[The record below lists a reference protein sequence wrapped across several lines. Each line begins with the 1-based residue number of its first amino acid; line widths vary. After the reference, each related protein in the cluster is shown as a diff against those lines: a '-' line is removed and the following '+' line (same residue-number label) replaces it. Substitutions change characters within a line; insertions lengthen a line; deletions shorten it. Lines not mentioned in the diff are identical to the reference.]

1 MTYQL
6 FVGSCVGSEL
16 VSALTNKRS
25 TNNHTNKAGAVSLN
39 ETFIKNSTKY
49 TGKPSGDKHSDG
61 GGMYLHVLAAGK
73 YWRMNYRFV
82 GKQKTL
88 ALGVYPDVSL
98 AGARQGREKARKL
111 LAQGIDPSTAKQD
124 AKQAEKLAAAN
135 TYETVAR
142 EFHQVKAQSWS
153 EAHADKWLRMNE
165 LYLFPEIGQ
174 RPIASIRGK
183 AVLDALRKV
192 EAKGILSTAQDL
204 QQMAGQVF
212 RYAVQTD
219 RIEQNP
225 VPDLKGALKP
235 HVAKH
240 FAAVIEPVAV
250 GGLLRAIDAYTGQPE
265 TLAALKLSALFFQRP
280 GNIRAMEW
288 AWVDLDN
295 AMLTIPPAEMKRTLH
310 QKING
315 RPHLI
320 PLAAQA
326 IDIFKALQPLTGHGR
341 YVFPGAR
348 SIQRPMSAGT
358 INAALRRMDFGTDD
372 HVAHGFRAMAR
383 TMLAERMKGIDVGM
397 VEAQLGHGK
406 SGPLG
411 GAYDRAD
418 YLEQRRAMMQTWADY
433 LDKLRIGAEVIQF
446 KAA

>member
-1 MTYQL
+1 M
-6 FVGSCVGSEL
+6 
-16 VSALTNKRS
+16 
-25 TNNHTNKAGAVSLN
+25 SLN
-39 ETFIKNSTKY
+39 DTFIKNSTKY
-49 TGKPSGDKHSDG
+49 SGRPSGDKHSDG
-61 GGMYLHVLAAGK
+61 GGLYLHVTAAGK
-73 YWRMNYRFV
+73 YWRMNYRLY

-88 ALGVYPDVSL
+88 SLGVYPSISL
-98 AGARQGREKARKL
+98 AQARRGRDEAKKL
-111 LAQGIDPSTAKQD
+111 IAQSIDPSMAKQE

-142 EFHQVKAQSWS
+142 EFHKLKAESWS
-153 EAHADKWLRMNE
+153 ASHAAKWLRMNE
-165 LYLFPEIGQ
+165 MYMFPEMGSM
-174 RPIASIRGK
+174 PIASIRAK
-183 AVLDALRKV
+183 TVLDALRKV

-235 HVAKH
+235 HIPKS
-240 FAAVIEPVAV
+240 FAAVLDPASVSS
-250 GGLLRAIDAYTGQPE
+250 LLRAIDAYDGQP
-265 TLAALKLSALFFQRP
+265 TTRAALKLSALFFQRP

-295 AMLTIPPAEMKRTLH
+295 AMLTIPPANMKRTLH
-310 QKING
+310 QKVNG
-315 RPHLI
+315 RPHLV
-320 PLAAQA
+320 PLADQA
-326 IDIFKALQPLTGHGR
+326 IEILKELQPLTGHGR

-348 SIQRPMSAGT
+348 SSKRPMSEGT

-383 TMLAERMKGIDVGM
+383 TMLAERMKGIDKDM

-411 GAYDRAD
+411 SAYDRAE
-418 YLEQRRAMMQTWADY
+418 YMEQRLAMMQTWADY
-433 LDKLRIGAEVIQF
+433 LDKLRIGADVVQL
-446 KAA
+446 KTA

>member
-1 MTYQL
+1 M
-6 FVGSCVGSEL
+6 
-16 VSALTNKRS
+16 
-25 TNNHTNKAGAVSLN
+25 SLN
-39 ETFIKNSTKY
+39 DTFIKNSTKY
-49 TGKPSGDKHSDG
+49 SGRPSGDKHSDG
-61 GGMYLHVLAAGK
+61 GGLYLHVTAAGK
-73 YWRMNYRFV
+73 YWRMNYRLY

-88 ALGVYPDVSL
+88 SLGVYPSISL
-98 AGARQGREKARKL
+98 AQARRGRDEAKKL
-111 LAQGIDPSTAKQD
+111 IAQSIDPSMAKQE

-142 EFHQVKAQSWS
+142 EFHKLKAESWS
-153 EAHADKWLRMNE
+153 ASHAAKWLRMNE
-165 LYLFPEIGQ
+165 MYMFPEMGSM
-174 RPIASIRGK
+174 PIASIRAK
-183 AVLDALRKV
+183 TVLDALRKV

-235 HVAKH
+235 HIAKS
-240 FAAVIEPVAV
+240 FAAVLDPASVSS
-250 GGLLRAIDAYTGQPE
+250 LLRAIDAYDGQP
-265 TLAALKLSALFFQRP
+265 TTRAALKLSALFFQRP

-288 AWVDLDN
+288 AWVDLNN
-295 AMLTIPPAEMKRTLH
+295 AMLTIPPANMKRTLH
-310 QKING
+310 QKVNG
-315 RPHLI
+315 RPHLV
-320 PLAAQA
+320 PLADQA
-326 IDIFKALQPLTGHGR
+326 IEILKELQPLTGHGR

-348 SIQRPMSAGT
+348 SSKRPMSEGT

-383 TMLAERMKGIDVGM
+383 TMLAERMKGIDKDM

-411 GAYDRAD
+411 GAYDRAE
-418 YLEQRRAMMQTWADY
+418 YMEQRLAMMQTWADY
-433 LDKLRIGAEVIQF
+433 LDKLRMGADVVQL
-446 KAA
+446 KTA